1 MKKYYRKLVIIF
13 YICLACSLL
22 IITANGEQSLKK
34 SVAMPSEVVLDETD
48 KLDEKLLVEDDTSYH
63 ALILYSPLDEVS
75 EKYERNLKT
84 VLKHLRISSESVEL
98 SRADSV
104 SYSDYDL
111 VILAS
116 AVVQKEMDDPLL
128 RLLDYVD
135 KGGKL
140 FWGILP
146 EEQGSQFK
154 SVYRRLGMIDYGEYL
169 EYDTIMFEQELIPG
183 ITGMEFSGEA
193 FGDVGL
199 SVTLEDAAEVY
210 AIAKS
215 KDREIP
221 LVWSYQCGQGQ
232 VSFFNGTGITGDYW
246 RGIAAGCINSLFDTT
261 LYPVINASCLYIDDF
276 PSPQYESTSD
286 VVRNL
291 YNRSVKEFYRDI
303 WWPDMQKIARKYDD
317 KYTGLFMATYN
328 DIVEPDE
335 FTYEEP
341 SMEQYYGNSL
351 LKSGYEMGAHGYNHQ
366 SLTLEGGTPEEMGY
380 NPWENEQYMEES
392 LKELLQ
398 ITEELFPSVTYYTYV
413 PPSNYLS
420 EEGRE
425 AVKNTLPDLKVI
437 SGTYSNEGESGDVY
451 VQDFEIAEDGIAEF
465 PRITS
470 GMIPEDFDTFTA
482 VSGVGLYGVF
492 SHFIHPD
499 DIFDEERGKN
509 LTWEKLYEGYCDM
522 MDWLHDTYAF
532 LRPLTAAEAADALKV
547 ADQVEPYLEIAEE
560 EIVGSLEN
568 FYGEAFFYLKTDK
581 KPVAADDSCSIEQID
596 PEKGSLYYIVTVKRP
611 NFKIKLVD
619 K

>member
-1 MKKYYRKLVIIF
+1 MKKYYRKLVIII

-34 SVAMPSEVVLDETD
+34 GVSMPSEVVLDETD
-48 KLDEKLLVEDDTSYH
+48 KQDEKLLIKDDTSYH
-63 ALILYSPLDEVS
+63 ALILYSPSNEIS
-75 EKYERNLKT
+75 EKYEKNLRT
-84 VLKHLRISSESVEL
+84 VLKHLCISSESVVL

-116 AVVQKEMDDPLL
+116 AVVQEEMTDPLL

-154 SVYRRLGMIDYGEYL
+154 SVYRQLGMIDYGEYIQ
-169 EYDTIMFEQELIPG
+169 YDTITFKQELIPG
-183 ITGMEFSGEA
+183 ISGMEFSGEA

-199 SVTLEDAAEVY
+199 SVTLEDATEVY

-246 RGIAAGCINSLFDTT
+246 RGIAAGCINALFDTA

-286 VVRNL
+286 VVRSL

-366 SLTLEGGTPEEMGY
+366 SLTLEGGTPEKMGY

-437 SGTYSNEGESGDVY
+437 SGTYTNEGESGDVY

-482 VSGVGLYGVF
+482 VNGVGLYGVF

-509 LTWEKLYEGYCDM
+509 QTWEKLYEGYCDL
-522 MDWLHDTYAF
+522 MDWLHDTYGF

-547 ADQVEPYLEIAEE
+547 ADQMEPHLEIGKE
-560 EIVGSLEN
+560 EIIGSLEN
-568 FYGEAFFYLKTDK
+568 FYGEGFFYLKTDK
-581 KPVAADDSCSIEQID
+581 KPVAVDDSCSVDQID
-596 PEKGSLYYIVTVKRP
+596 PKDGSLYYIVTVKQP